1 MNSGMRTLIRMIGM
15 LAVVASSAMA
25 VAAQAP
31 AKMDNMKLD
40 IMLMKPTAAKA
51 GANQFEVMVKDAG
64 GKPLAKADVSLL
76 FVMPKTASMAEMR
89 NEVKLKPMGDGMY
102 SGSGNVMMAGTWN
115 VTIGV
120 MQNGKSVG
128 EKKVTLTAK

>member
-1 MNSGMRTLIRMIGM
+1 MRTAIRVIGM
-15 LAVVASSAMA
+15 LVFVTAAAITA
-25 VAAQAP
+25 AAQAP
-31 AKMDNMKLD
+31 AKTDNMKLD

-64 GKPLAKADVSLL
+64 GKPVPKADVSLL
-76 FVMPKTASMAEMR
+76 FVMPKTANMAEMR
-89 NEVKLKPMGDGMY
+89 NEVKLKAIGDGMY

-128 EKKVTLTAK
+128 EKKVTVTAK